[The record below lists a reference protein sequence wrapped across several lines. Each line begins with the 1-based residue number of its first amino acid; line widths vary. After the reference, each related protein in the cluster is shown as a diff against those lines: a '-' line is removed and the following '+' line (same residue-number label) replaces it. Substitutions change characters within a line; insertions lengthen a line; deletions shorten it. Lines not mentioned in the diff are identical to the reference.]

1 MIPNHFIPQYSES
14 QIQARVAE
22 LGHDITTWA
31 DEVWNKS
38 HTDIIAVP
46 VLRGAIFF
54 FADLVRRIERSV
66 EIFPAR
72 TWAYVTGENG
82 VERNKIKVNVE
93 GIPAEGRSIL
103 LVDDI
108 CDSGRTLEELTRVFM
123 QIGAKE
129 VRSAALIRRKMEQKT
144 FQPEYVGFDFEGN
157 EWFVGYG
164 MEDSERWRN
173 LPGAYVIKQS

>member
-1 MIPNHFIPQYSES
+1 M
-14 QIQARVAE
+14 
-22 LGHDITTWA
+22 
-31 DEVWNKS
+31 WNRS

-54 FADLVRRIERSV
+54 FADLVRRIEHSV

-72 TWAYVTGENG
+72 TWAYVENG
-82 VERNKIKVNVE
+82 IERSKIKVNVE

-108 CDSGRTLEELTRVFM
+108 CDSGRTLQELTRVFKEM
-123 QIGAKE
+123 GAKE
-129 VRSAALIRRKMEQKT
+129 VRSATLIRRQMPQET
-144 FQPEYVGFDFEGN
+144 FQPEYVGFDFKGN